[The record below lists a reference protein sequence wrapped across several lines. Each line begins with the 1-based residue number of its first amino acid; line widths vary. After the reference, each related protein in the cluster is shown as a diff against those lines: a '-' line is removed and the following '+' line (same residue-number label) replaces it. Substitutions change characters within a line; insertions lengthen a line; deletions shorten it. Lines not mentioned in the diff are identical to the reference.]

1 MEFEIMKNNCWSLKV
16 ISFFGIVAAVSL
28 AAFADGHGE
37 SEEAVHI
44 IRSGIPHD
52 ALYALEMDGKWGLA
66 VGNFGL
72 MLETSDGGESWTL
85 VPPVKE
91 SNGETLKS
99 ALLAVA
105 RDGENVIL
113 TGQQG
118 LVVTRQ
124 GSADWEVQD
133 SGLDARL
140 LNVDI
145 AGGLTMAVGE
155 FGFIGRSVD
164 GGKSWKQVSV
174 NWERFNDE
182 GYEPHLYDVVI
193 QANGVVLIA
202 GEFGLIL
209 RSTDGGMN
217 FDAAN
222 RGEQSVFDIHLAED
236 GTRNGFAVGQE
247 GLVLKTSD
255 AGASWTKLAKATN
268 ANLLGVW
275 SGHDEVVITGI
286 RELLRSSDGGSTFQS
301 GQTDIQIGRNWF
313 QGVASGTAEKN
324 SGVGV
329 LAEESVYIVGH
340 QGSIARIVK

>member
-16 ISFFGIVAAVSL
+16 VSFFGILAAVSL

-37 SEEAVHI
+37 SDEAIHV

-52 ALYALEMDGKWGLA
+52 ALYALEMEANWGLA

-72 MLETSDGGESWTL
+72 MLETSDGGDSWAL
-85 VPPVKE
+85 LPPIQDA
-91 SNGETLKS
+91 NGETVKS
-99 ALLAVA
+99 ALLAIA
-105 RDGENVIL
+105 RDGENVIV

-124 GSADWEVQD
+124 GAEGWEVQD
-133 SGLDARL
+133 SGLDSRL
-140 LNVDI
+140 LNVDT
-145 AGGLTMAVGE
+145 AQGLTMAVGE

-193 QANGVVLIA
+193 QADGVVLIA

-209 RSTDGGMN
+209 RSTDKGIN
-217 FDAAN
+217 FDAAS
-222 RGEQSVFDIHLAED
+222 RGEQSVFDIHMAED
-236 GTRNGFAVGQE
+236 GTRNGYAVGQE

-255 AGASWTKLAKATN
+255 AGASWIQLPKTTN

-275 SGHDEVVITGI
+275 NGHDEVVITGI

-329 LAEESVYIVGH
+329 LAKESVYIVGH